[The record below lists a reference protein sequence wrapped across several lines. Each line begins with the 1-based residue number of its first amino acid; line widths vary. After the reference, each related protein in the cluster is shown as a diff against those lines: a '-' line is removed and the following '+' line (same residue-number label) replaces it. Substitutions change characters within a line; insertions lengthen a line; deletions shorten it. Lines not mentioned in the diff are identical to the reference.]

1 MGLANGR
8 WRPTPTA
15 TRPASIRPLRKSS
28 AFPPLPACE
37 ERSGRV
43 SARVKGPLRR
53 RFFRIRPLT
62 LPSPRMRGEETKT
75 TPRSPPTAS
84 PQRSRRSPD
93 CSPKAIH
100 SSRTAKPGRR
110 TARRG
115 PKNPKAASASPSSPT
130 SSPPATSRRAIAEL
144 VDGVGAR
151 SATRCCSAS
160 PAPARPSPWPRSSRR
175 RSARPSSSRPTRR
188 WRPSSTASSRA
199 FFPDNAVEYFV
210 SYYDYYQPEAYVPRT
225 DTYIEKESSINEQI
239 DRMRHS
245 ATRALLERD
254 DVIIVAS
261 VSCIY
266 GIGSVET
273 YTAMTFSVKVGEQHR
288 PAPADRRPRRPAVQ
302 AQPERFRPRHL
313 PRARRHDRDLSRP
326 TTRTAPGASPCSATR
341 SSSIV
346 EFDPLTGK
354 KTTDLE
360 SSRST
365 PTPTTSRRAR
375 PCSRPSRASRRSC
388 KQRLRRARPAGPA
401 AGSPAPGA
409 AHAPSTSR

>member
-130 SSPPATSRRAIAEL
+130 SSPPAINRRPSPNWWTAS
-144 VDGVGAR
+144 GAR
-151 SATRCCSAS
+151 SATRCFSAS
-160 PAPARPSPWPRSSRR
+160 PAPAKRLRWPRSSRR
-175 RSARPSSSRPTRR
+175 RSALPSSSRRTRR
-188 WRPSSTASSRA
+188 WRPSSTASSSR
-199 FFPDNAVEYFV
+199 F
-210 SYYDYYQPEAYVPRT
+210 SRT
-225 DTYIEKESSINEQI
+225 TPSSI
-239 DRMRHS
+239 
-245 ATRALLERD
+245 
-254 DVIIVAS
+254 
-261 VSCIY
+261 SC
-266 GIGSVET
+266 
-273 YTAMTFSVKVGEQHR
+273 
-288 PAPADRRPRRPAVQ
+288 
-302 AQPERFRPRHL
+302 
-313 PRARRHDRDLSRP
+313 P
-326 TTRTAPGASPCSATR
+326 TTT
-341 SSSIV
+341 I
-346 EFDPLTGK
+346 
-354 KTTDLE
+354 
-360 SSRST
+360 
-365 PTPTTSRRAR
+365 TSRRPTFRAR
-375 PCSRPSRASRRSC
+375 TPTSRR
-388 KQRLRRARPAGPA
+388 K
-401 AGSPAPGA
+401 
-409 AHAPSTSR
+409 APSTSRSTACATPRRAPCSNATTSSSWPPCPASTASVRSKPIRP